1 MTELHPGIAALAPL
15 LGTWTGRGRGEY
27 PTIESFGYT
36 EEISFGHNGK
46 PFLAYSQRTR
56 SESGAPLHAE
66 TGYLRTP
73 APGRVELVLAHP
85 TGVTE
90 IDEGALEVHDGGLA
104 IEVHSTAIGR
114 TASAKEVAALTRS
127 IRVAGDELTY
137 TVAMAAV
144 GHPLQHHLAATLH
157 RSP

>member
-1 MTELHPGIAALAPL
+1 MTTDLHPGIAALAPL

-46 PFLAYSQRTR
+46 PFLSYSQRTR

-66 TGYLRTP
+66 AGYLRTP
-73 APGRVELVLAHP
+73 GPGRVELVLAHP

-90 IDEGALEVHDGGLA
+90 IDEGSLEVHDGGLV
-104 IEVHSTAIGR
+104 IEVHSTTIGR
-114 TASAKEVAALTRS
+114 TASAKQA
-127 IRVAGDELTY
+127 
-137 TVAMAAV
+137 
-144 GHPLQHHLAATLH
+144 
-157 RSP
+157 RSPTST